1 MYIDELF
8 YSLNMK
14 KLNTEDQLN
23 ILNLL
28 DINKARYSDQVDVSA
43 LWYPNEIQN
52 WVKDNLPR
60 KYSKRHVEDRE
71 TY

>member
-1 MYIDELF
+1 
-8 YSLNMK
+8 MK